1 MTVAHLAVTQKV
13 EQKNMCL
20 KPLPNSIIT
29 PLLERAF
36 NEDLGTAGDLT
47 SQYFLDS
54 DSTLENKTVYM
65 RARQNGII
73 AGIDIAKRA
82 FQFYDESIQF
92 DGAIY
97 DGVDVKKG
105 DLIATITGDPRSLLT
120 AERTA
125 LNLICHLSGI
135 ATKTKNMVNLIAPY
149 KAKLV
154 DTRKTL
160 PGLRAI
166 QKYAVRA
173 GGGYNHRFG
182 LDDAV
187 MIKDNH
193 IALAGGLTKAIT
205 NCKNAVGHTVKIE
218 VEIDRL
224 DQIEE
229 AIQAG
234 ADILLLDNMTPE
246 TLKKA
251 LKIINGRCISEASGN
266 VKEDTIIAIAATGV
280 DVISC
285 GALTHSAINFDIG
298 LDDA

>member
-1 MTVAHLAVTQKV
+1 MTVTQFAMTPESQTKPV
-13 EQKNMCL
+13 KMT
-20 KPLPNSIIT
+20 PLPSMIIT

-36 NEDLGTAGDLT
+36 AEDLGTAGDLT
-47 SQYFLDS
+47 SQYFLES
-54 DSTLENKTVYM
+54 DAIVADKTVFM
-65 RARQNGII
+65 RARQDGII
-73 AGIDIAKRA
+73 AGIDIAHRA
-82 FQFYDESIQF
+82 FQFYDSSISF
-92 DGAIY
+92 TSHIIDGAR
-97 DGVDVKKG
+97 VKKG
-105 DLIATITGDPRSLLT
+105 NLIATINGDPRSLLT

-135 ATKTKNMVNLIAPY
+135 ATKTRNMVDLIAPY
-149 KAKLV
+149 KSKLV

-160 PGLRAI
+160 PGLRAV

-193 IALAGGLTKAIT
+193 IALAGGLTKAIE
-205 NCKNAVGHTVKIE
+205 NCKNAIGHTVKIE
-218 VEIDRL
+218 VEIDRI

-229 AIQAG
+229 AICAG

-246 TLKKA
+246 TLIKA
-251 LKIINGRCISEASGN
+251 LKIIKGRCVSEASGN
-266 VKEDTIIAIAATGV
+266 IKEDTIAAIAATGV

-285 GALTHSAINFDIG
+285 GALTHSVINFDIG